1 MPGQF
6 SILKRKI
13 IGPCIVAITGKK
25 LGFPGILNNPKS
37 AGHIGNAFP
46 FHFLQKPHEMLV

>member
-37 AGHIGNAFP
+37 VGHIGNAFP